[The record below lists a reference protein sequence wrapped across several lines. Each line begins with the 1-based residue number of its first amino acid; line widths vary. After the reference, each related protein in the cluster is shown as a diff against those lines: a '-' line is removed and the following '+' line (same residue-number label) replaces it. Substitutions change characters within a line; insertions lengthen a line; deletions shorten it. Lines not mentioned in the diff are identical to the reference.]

1 MGRYIVR
8 RLIWTL
14 LVLLVV
20 TLITFVI
27 FFVLPSGDPAL
38 RFAGKQPTEA
48 TLNQVRE
55 QLGLDRS
62 LPEQYGIY
70 LRNLILGDEYGWPGL
85 GFSYTDRAPILPEL
99 WQRAQITIQL
109 ILGGAV
115 LWLLIGIPVGVLSA
129 LKKRSIGDR
138 AAMGAALFF
147 VSAPVFWLGL
157 MLLWI
162 FWAKLGWL
170 PGTGFVAFST
180 DPSLWLQH
188 MLLPWFTLALLF
200 AAVYARVVR
209 GNMLDTLSE
218 DYIRT
223 ARAKGLSERRVIG
236 KHALRPSLVPVV
248 TLLAIDLGVLVGGT
262 VVTETVFN
270 LQGLGSWVLKGTLDQ
285 DLPVTLAVTVV
296 VALAVC
302 IFSLIA
308 DILYAYLD
316 PRVRY
321 Q

>member
-8 RLIWTL
+8 RLIWTV
-14 LVLLVV
+14 LVLLIV

-38 RFAGKQPTEA
+38 RFAGKQPTEQ
-48 TLNQVRE
+48 TLAQVRE
-55 QLGLDRS
+55 QLGLDRNVVV
-62 LPEQYGIY
+62 QYGIY
-70 LRNLILGDEYGWPGL
+70 MKNLVLGDEYGWPGL
-85 GFSYTDRAPILPEL
+85 GFSYTDRAPIAPEL
-99 WQRAQITIQL
+99 WQRAQITLQL
-109 ILGGAV
+109 IIGGAI

-129 LKKRSIGDR
+129 LKKRSLADR

-157 MLLWI
+157 MLLWL
-162 FWAKLGWL
+162 FWAKLDWL
-170 PGTGFVAFST
+170 PGTGFVAFTTS
-180 DPSLWLQH
+180 PSQWFQH

-200 AAVYARVVR
+200 AAIYARVVR
-209 GNMLDTLSE
+209 GNMLDTLNE

-248 TLLAIDLGVLVGGT
+248 TLLAIDLGTLVGGT
-262 VVTETVFN
+262 VITENVFN
-270 LQGLGSWVLKGTLDQ
+270 LQGLGNWVLKGTLDQ

-296 VALAVC
+296 VALCVC
-302 IFSLIA
+302 LLSLVA